1 MIHTDGSLVCH
12 DGGFYTQKR
21 SRPGWGCCRV
31 VRLPYADGMAVNVDR
46 ILRKIQK
53 EQDIILN
60 AKQQVAVNV
69 FENPVSIIT
78 GRTGR
83 GKTTVIRFIIAVQ
96 EALDKNAVILLCAPT
111 GIARRRMR
119 GMYRVSSNDDP

>member
-12 DGGFYTQKR
+12 DGGFYTRKSFQAEL
-21 SRPGWGCCRV
+21 GAAAAL
-31 VRLPYADGMAVNVDR
+31 VRLHMQTGMAVNVDR

-60 AKQQVAVNV
+60 AKQQVAVKNV

-78 GRTGR
+78 RRTR
-83 GKTTVIRFIIAVQ
+83 QRQ
-96 EALDKNAVILLCAPT
+96 RL
-111 GIARRRMR
+111 R
-119 GMYRVSSNDDP
+119 